1 MADAGAEALASLHLI
16 RATMRALAN
25 RKILV
30 TEEVREVIDDAIDK
44 CTKAGPTILR
54 NQEASG
60 LMEQIRDDDYGQ

>member
-16 RATMRALAN
+16 RATMRILAEK
-25 RKILV
+25 KILV
-30 TEEVREVIDDAIDK
+30 AEEVRQAIEAAIDN
-44 CTKAGPTILR
+44 CAKAGPTNWR